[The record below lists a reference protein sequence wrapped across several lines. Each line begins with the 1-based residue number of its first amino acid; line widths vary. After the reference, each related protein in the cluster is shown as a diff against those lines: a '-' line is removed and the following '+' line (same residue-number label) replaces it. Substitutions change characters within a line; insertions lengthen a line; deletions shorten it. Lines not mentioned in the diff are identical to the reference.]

1 MLLFDILD
9 SGESLWSFLG
19 LGKPLCDSGAL
30 YCYCVDLWRGY
41 WILCGYISC
50 IILFLFIL
58 HPLEQDL
65 WLCVRFLHNKWYQ
78 SWVHVPVE
86 VQLKYVLFGNFE
98 DIFRKIFLHIQ
109 IEQIE
114 LCDLKKKSVWFRY
127 RKPPKS
133 ALEVKGKISHFWS
146 YFAGISQNSAVSA
159 DISAEFAVYVYIYI
173 I

>member
-1 MLLFDILD
+1 M
-9 SGESLWSFLG
+9 G
-19 LGKPLCDSGAL
+19 LGKPHCDSRPL
-30 YCYCVDLWRGY
+30 YCYSVDLWHGY

-50 IILFLFIL
+50 IILLLCIFHL
-58 HPLEQDL
+58 LERYL

-86 VQLKYVLFGNFE
+86 VRLKYVLFGNFE
-98 DIFRKIFLHIQ
+98 DIFRQKFLHIQ
-109 IEQIE
+109 IEKIE
-114 LCDLKKKSVWFRY
+114 LYNFKKQSVWFRY

-146 YFAGISQNSAVSA
+146 YFAGISQNSAVLA
-159 DISAEFAVYVYIYI
+159 DISEEFLIYVYIYI